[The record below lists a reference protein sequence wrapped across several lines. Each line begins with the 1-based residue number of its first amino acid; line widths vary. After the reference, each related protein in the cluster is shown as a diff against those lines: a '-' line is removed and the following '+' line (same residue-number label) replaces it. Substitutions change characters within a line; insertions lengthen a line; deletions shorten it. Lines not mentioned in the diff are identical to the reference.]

1 MEERLSNAG
10 LVQLIHN
17 SLPDGLH
24 IDPYCSSVTPCSELQ
39 NGSFWMGG
47 FVKSVNS
54 GFCEEACDMNV
65 WFKKPE

>member
-10 LVQLIHN
+10 LGQLIHN

-39 NGSFWMGG
+39 NGSFWMGR
-47 FVKSVNS
+47 FVKCVNS
-54 GFCEEACDMNV
+54 GFCEEVCEERSV
-65 WFKKPE
+65 EE